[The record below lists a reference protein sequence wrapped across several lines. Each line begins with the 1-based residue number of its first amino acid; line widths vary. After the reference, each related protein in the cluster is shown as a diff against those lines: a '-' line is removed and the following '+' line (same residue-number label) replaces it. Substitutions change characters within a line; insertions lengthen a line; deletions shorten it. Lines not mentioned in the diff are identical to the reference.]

1 MLSHPGP
8 KAPRQVP
15 GEPCSG
21 EAALPAAARP
31 LPTHHGHAFTFTPQ
45 PRQRPLELPPAQS
58 VSPRAAVAEPGAGRL
73 RPRPGW
79 RHRLRKARTAAAAP
93 PRCPQ
98 PPALTGTRSFVGGLG
113 SARLHLP
120 AESHRAL
127 LRRLPDR
134 HGRPTAAFP
143 PPPQRPGTATNGP
156 RGPAPPALRGRK
168 AREGRGKEALG
179 SGGGVGVAAFFSP
192 QPGLCLGG
200 GDLYPGRALLIN
212 GYVGDSGQRSRS
224 A

>member
-15 GEPCSG
+15 GEPCPG

-45 PRQRPLELPPAQS
+45 PRQRPLGLPPAHS
-58 VSPRAAVAEPGAGRL
+58 ASPRAAVAEPGAGRL
-73 RPRPGW
+73 RPRRGW

-143 PPPQRPGTATNGP
+143 PPPQRPRHRNQRPARPGPSRPARAEGEGGKGEGGPWLGRRGGSGSVLLATA
-156 RGPAPPALRGRK
+156 RA
-168 AREGRGKEALG
+168 ALG
-179 SGGGVGVAAFFSP
+179 WWRPLP
-192 QPGLCLGG
+192 QPGAADKWVC
-200 GDLYPGRALLIN
+200 RRFWAALPL
-212 GYVGDSGQRSRS
+212 
-224 A
+224 